1 MSGMQQGFSNAPMRA
16 LVIDGDRV
24 SREYLELVLHHAGYN
39 VRTAS
44 QAPVAFRTMENFRPE
59 LVLIATDFSESG
71 GFSVLRRLI
80 EIARRLKF
88 ESRCV
93 MLSREERSYE
103 REQAASVGAVDYI
116 VKPVQPGH
124 LRRRLHE
131 AMRQEALV

>member
-1 MSGMQQGFSNAPMRA
+1 MDQGLSNPSLRV

-24 SREYLELVLHHAGYN
+24 SREYLELVLHHAGYS
-39 VRTAS
+39 VRTAF
-44 QAPVAFRTMENFRPE
+44 QAAVAFRTMESFRPD

-71 GFSVLRRLI
+71 GFSVLRKLI
-80 EIARRLKF
+80 DIARRLKF
-88 ESRCV
+88 EPRCV

-103 REQAASVGAVDYI
+103 REQAASMGAVDYI
-116 VKPVQPGH
+116 VKPVQPGR